1 MSSFFF
7 LSPLVRL
14 CHTFAEQTCLNSL
27 YPIQSS
33 SKILGDFLK
42 IAYSRIN
49 SVMCSSVHFDNYIEL
64 PQYHTKLFFLKLPV
78 QPLGTQSTTTLNPWE
93 QASLCHPYN
102 STFSRISYTWN
113 HIISE
118 ISLEVWFLSLS
129 KMHLRSIHVD
139 TWINV
144 CSIFFF
150 FFRNWSIRWIHHG
163 LLIHSPGYLSCFQV
177 WALMNKG
184 TRNACVQV
192 FVLT

>member
-1 MSSFFF
+1 MAKHDFPKLFMSSFFF

-93 QASLCHPYN
+93 QTSLCHPYN

-118 ISLEVWFLSLS
+118 ISLEV
-129 KMHLRSIHVD
+129 
-139 TWINV
+139 
-144 CSIFFF
+144 
-150 FFRNWSIRWIHHG
+150 
-163 LLIHSPGYLSCFQV
+163 
-177 WALMNKG
+177 
-184 TRNACVQV
+184 
-192 FVLT
+192 

>member
-93 QASLCHPYN
+93 QTSLCHPYN

-150 FFRNWSIRWIHHG
+150 FFLGIGPLGGCTMVCLSIHLDIWVVFRFG
-163 LLIHSPGYLSCFQV
+163 LLWI
-177 WALMNKG
+177 K
-184 TRNACVQV
+184 
-192 FVLT
+192 VLEMLVYKFLC